1 MRMRFIKEQARF
13 ANLEMIVQA
22 PMGEQY
28 DTYESPAPA
37 AGAATASPL
46 QNMTGADEF
55 AIGPAP
61 KMPIAP
67 IDEEAPF

>member
-1 MRMRFIKEQARF
+1 MALLLRGRLPQQTEKHTE
-13 ANLEMIVQA
+13 L
-22 PMGEQY
+22 PTG
-28 DTYESPAPA
+28 
-37 AGAATASPL
+37 L